1 MHVVRFPGATY
12 VEAGDHR
19 IMFGTFP
26 EIHQHLM
33 KQGLAWP
40 DTLVFSDAVI
50 RDRLA
55 QMVPEFLFFGHVFF
69 NQNFDWAHKCV
80 KKPLIFLGSASQVE
94 RAARIMDISY
104 LGLTAD
110 MLARDMDPERV
121 AFLKR
126 ECDYFAL
133 KDAAGEIIPTERYLD
148 KRTWDEDG
156 GAWIGDVRIVRTG
169 MLRYTVSYGEETV
182 GIDLADVGL
191 QGPAWVIPEVSELR
205 TSRQYSVRILGAA
218 GAFQHVS
225 PSTSYLLTLNG
236 EHYLI
241 DCSPYVHRTLEQ
253 FGIAVDQ
260 IRGILISHV
269 HDDHTGDLAA
279 FAASGHQTD
288 LYTTREVWEALKIK
302 LAAILDMD
310 ETAIARV
317 FRFREIVPGQ
327 PLFLGGGRLDF
338 HDACHSVPCVGVTLR
353 VEDDELVITSD
364 TSGHRQLMDMLE
376 KGIIS
381 QERYEALES
390 LLDGQTVVVDC
401 GEAIIHGYIQDFMHR
416 DDTSNLVL
424 AHRHTLPPE
433 YEHTFT
439 LARPLQLF
447 ELGPKDEAVLDTV
460 GIARTLDGWNLSERW
475 NWVGLF
481 ALHQQVREPMV
492 GEVIIHQGTKAAND
506 FFYVITHG
514 FFDVLVNGTKV
525 AQLRAGDFF
534 GEQAF
539 VTPEGTR
546 LATVIATTPSRLLAI
561 PGEHFSSMLA
571 QEDEHAREEGR
582 ETLTG
587 RLRRLWEN
595 REVISR
601 VRIFAGL
608 DVQTLNAFSMR
619 LERVQ
624 VNPEEVVLSQGTPDD
639 SACYLVMR
647 GSLQVEHGD
656 QDERPILREHDL
668 FGEGVAAGYTH
679 ARTATVRAIEPCT
692 LLKLSHHDLHAIGS
706 EHPHVLFA
714 LRDLVEQRQYLPAAD
729 SSGIKSA
736 S

>member
-19 IMFGTFP
+19 ILFGTFP

-33 KQGLAWP
+33 KQGLGWP
-40 DTLVFSDAVI
+40 DAVVFSDAI
-50 RDRLA
+50 LRDRLA

-80 KKPLIFLGSASQVE
+80 KKPLIFLGTEHQVE
-94 RAARIMDISY
+94 RATRIMDVSY
-104 LGLTAD
+104 LGLTD
-110 MLARDMDPERV
+110 EVLARDLDPTRV
-121 AFLKR
+121 AFLKA

-133 KDAAGEIIPTERYLD
+133 KNAQGEIIPTRDYLD
-148 KRTWDEDG
+148 CRTWDDQG
-156 GAWIGDVRIVRTG
+156 VAMLDDVRIVRTG
-169 MLRYTVSYGEETV
+169 MLRYTVSYADETV
-182 GIDLADVGL
+182 AIDLSAPSL
-191 QGPAWVIPEVSELR
+191 QGPAWIIPEVSELR

-253 FGIAVDQ
+253 FGIAIDQ
-260 IRGILISHV
+260 IKGLFISHV

-279 FAASGHQTD
+279 FATSGHRTD
-288 LYTTREVWEALKIK
+288 LYTSREVWEALKIK
-302 LAAILDMD
+302 LACILDTN
-310 ETAIARV
+310 EAAIEAS
-317 FRFREIVPGQ
+317 FRFREVRPET
-327 PLFLGGGRLDF
+327 PLTLGGGTLQF
-338 HDACHSVPCVGVTLR
+338 HDACHAVPCVGMTLR

-364 TSGHRQLMDMLE
+364 TSGHRQLLDMLD
-376 KGIIS
+376 KGVLTE
-381 QERYEALES
+381 ERFQALEG

-401 GEAIIHGYIQDFMHR
+401 GEAVIHGYIQDFMHR

-433 YEHTFT
+433 FESAFT

-447 ELGPKDEAVLDTV
+447 ELGPKDEVVLDTV
-460 GIARTLDGWNLSERW
+460 SIARTLDGWNLADRW

-481 ALHQQVREPMV
+481 ALHQQIKEPMV
-492 GEVIIHQGTKAAND
+492 GEVILHQGSAAAND
-506 FFYVITHG
+506 YFYVITHG

-539 VTPEGTR
+539 ITPEGTR
-546 LATVIATTPSRLLAI
+546 LASVVATTPSRLLAI
-561 PGEHFSSMLA
+561 PGEHFSAMLA
-571 QEDEHAREEGR
+571 QEDQKATRR
-582 ETLTG
+582 ATETITE

-608 DVQTLNAFSMR
+608 DTQTLNAFSMR

-624 VNPEEVVLSQGTPDD
+624 IDPQQVVVAEGARDD
-639 SACYLVMR
+639 SACYLVMC
-647 GSLQVEHGD
+647 GSLQVEQQD
-656 QDERPILREHDL
+656 QDDRPILRENDL
-668 FGEGVAAGYTH
+668 FGEGVAAGFVCS
-679 ARTATVRAIEPCT
+679 RTATVRAIEPCT
-692 LLKLSHHDLHAIGS
+692 LLKLRHQDLQAIGS

-714 LRDLVEQRQYLPAAD
+714 LRDLVAQRQYLAE
-729 SSGIKSA
+729 SA